1 MGLPLSIA
9 LYILLPL
16 LSSLLSSHSLA
27 LSFSLA
33 FVLSVSLFPL
43 SSLGHGLTLS
53 LSTFSLIES
62 FILPFYNKALKP

>member
-43 SSLGHGLTLS
+43 SSLGHGLTL
-53 LSTFSLIES
+53 
-62 FILPFYNKALKP
+62 ILPFYNKALKP